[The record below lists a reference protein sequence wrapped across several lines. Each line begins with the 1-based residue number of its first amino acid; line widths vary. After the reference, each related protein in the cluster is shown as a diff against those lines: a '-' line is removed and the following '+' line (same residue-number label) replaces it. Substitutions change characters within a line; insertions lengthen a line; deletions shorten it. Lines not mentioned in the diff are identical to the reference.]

1 MENSPVEVPMEPEI
15 LDAKPPK
22 KKMKTGTLVI
32 IIIAAVIVLC
42 CCLAAVGVVIG
53 LIPTFDGNDFMEFG
67 KILPQLAV

>member
-1 MENSPVEVPMEPEI
+1 MENTPVEVPLEAEI

-42 CCLAAVGVVIG
+42 CCLVVVGAVIG
-53 LIPTFDGNDFMEFG
+53 FIPMINGEGFMEFS
-67 KILPQLAV
+67 KVFPRLAV